1 MSSTENPEN
10 NVHNIDDSTKA
21 VDEANDIAPKIR
33 TPKRIRPEKQNNKQ
47 EVFDQLNNGLSIH
60 SSISTHPFELA
71 HFIMENG
78 QGVDIHFHSLY
89 V

>member
-10 NVHNIDDSTKA
+10 NVYNIEDSTKA
-21 VDEANDIAPKIR
+21 VDKTVDITPKIR

-60 SSISTHPFELA
+60 SSISTNLFELVI
-71 HFIMENG
+71 FMFVIVLSM
-78 QGVDIHFHSLY
+78 LY
-89 V
+89 HQYIN